1 MMGMT
6 PYGTPKYLEKIKMH
20 LGYRSGDPLS
30 LVVPEYMYV
39 QGKID
44 LRRQEMVEILE
55 IEDPSIL
62 NDDTK
67 DSFIHKANI
76 ASSAQAFTE
85 LVILDLVTHYEDLM
99 EECDNNLVMA
109 GGVALNCVMVRR
121 IYDKYRNNIHVPSS
135 PGDSGSSIGAALSY
149 LWSNG
154 IKEIHDTNRRT
165 RELIYSGTKCNE
177 ETLGNEIECLCI
189 ENGLRAKSLEDSLEE
204 ITNRISNYEIGAW
217 VEGRSEFGPRALC
230 SRSIICRHDDVD
242 MKRKLNLRIKN
253 RENFRPFAGV
263 FTEEQAKRIFD
274 LMYEEQAD
282 GKKVNKMHYTM
293 NTIALAKNTYN
304 PKLMRNS

>member
-1 MMGMT
+1 M
-6 PYGTPKYLEKIKMH
+6 
-20 LGYRSGDPLS
+20 
-30 LVVPEYMYV
+30 
-39 QGKID
+39 
-44 LRRQEMVEILE
+44 
-55 IEDPSIL
+55 
-62 NDDTK
+62 
-67 DSFIHKANI
+67 
-76 ASSAQAFTE
+76 
-85 LVILDLVTHYEDLM
+85 
-99 EECDNNLVMA
+99 
-109 GGVALNCVMVRR
+109 
-121 IYDKYRNNIHVPSS
+121 
-135 PGDSGSSIGAALSY
+135 
-149 LWSNG
+149 
-154 IKEIHDTNRRT
+154 
-165 RELIYSGTKCNE
+165 
-177 ETLGNEIECLCI
+177 
-189 ENGLRAKSLEDSLEE
+189 EDSLEE

-304 PKLMRNS
+304 PKTHA